1 MRMDLHKRLYKYTDN
16 GSLSIE
22 KAGNLFQILCI
33 LIGAAKSSITII
45 IVIAHTHPAQYL
57 LWTSLIPQIMQVVGE
72 TFAIL
77 FYAYE
82 MDFL

>member
-45 IVIAHTHPAQYL
+45 IVIAHTYPAQYL

-72 TFAIL
+72 RFAIL